1 MAGLYRGI
9 GPTIAAVAPFLAFQ
23 QSVYDVLKFT
33 ALANDVPA
41 GLPLFLS
48 CGAAAGAA
56 AQSMVYPMDL
66 IRRRMQ
72 VRAESTTLIGMGVI
86 QDIMR
91 LIVLWRYYTVFQ
103 DIRGGPL
110 YNNLQCTINPVQSHP
125 QYKYIQPPHTPCTH
139 DTQHTSLTTNI
150 NHTSLATRWP
160 IHAFRRTSQMGL
172 EGEAAGHGPMR
183 LAAQVARSAGIR
195 GLFSGLTPTVLKTM
209 PSVAITKAVGDY
221 LLVKA
226 NP

>member
-1 MAGLYRGI
+1 MPFTPLIHPFTHSSQSTRYAGIADCFSKVLKAEGMAGLYRGI

-86 QDIMR
+86 QDI
-91 LIVLWRYYTVFQ
+91 
-103 DIRGGPL
+103 
-110 YNNLQCTINPVQSHP
+110 
-125 QYKYIQPPHTPCTH
+125 K
-139 DTQHTSLTTNI
+139 
-150 NHTSLATRWP
+150 
-160 IHAFRRTSQMGL
+160 
-172 EGEAAGHGPMR
+172 
-183 LAAQVARSAGIR
+183 
-195 GLFSGLTPTVLKTM
+195 
-209 PSVAITKAVGDY
+209 
-221 LLVKA
+221 
-226 NP
+226 